1 MGNEETTDPDARSRV
16 VRTEPIPE
24 MRPGLEVGWIFRGG
38 DAHAIERQG
47 NRTTV
52 HSAPARDE

>member
-1 MGNEETTDPDARSRV
+1 MGNEEIV
-16 VRTEPIPE
+16 EQTEPIPE

-47 NRTTV
+47 NRATV

>member
-1 MGNEETTDPDARSRV
+1 MGNEEIV
-16 VRTEPIPE
+16 EHTEPIPE

-38 DAHAIERQG
+38 DADTIERQG

-52 HSAPARDE
+52 HSAPERDE

>member
-1 MGNEETTDPDARSRV
+1 MGNEEIV
-16 VRTEPIPE
+16 EQTEPIPE

-47 NRTTV
+47 NRATV
-52 HSAPARDE
+52 RSAPAPDE